1 MARILDTTRDCT
13 PQIACLKSSGFDTV
27 VRYYSKSA
35 WKRIGQAEARALADN
50 DISIV
55 AVYQNRQNQAADFD
69 KPQGERA
76 GEHAYDYAS
85 NVIFQPAGSAIY
97 FSVDFDA
104 SEAEVNQ
111 RVIPFFAGIRSAFQH
126 MDGGGPARYRI
137 GVYGSGRV
145 CRLLSADDHVELMW
159 LAQATGWAEF
169 RRYLNAKKW
178 HLKQEL
184 PAVVCGMDCDPDV
197 DNPELPDFGAFTP
210 DVELLGPSTPVTP
223 AAAVDSYTVNA
234 RDGLRMRAGPGT
246 TFDIR
251 RLLPFGMPL
260 RVLSRN
266 GDWALVDLN
275 SDGAADGFCFAEY
288 LKAA

>member
-1 MARILDTTRDCT
+1 MVRVLDTTRDCT
-13 PQIACLKSSGFDTV
+13 PQIACLKNKGFDTV
-27 VRYYSKSA
+27 IRYYSKSA
-35 WKRIGQAEARALADN
+35 WKRLSQGEARVLADN
-50 DISIV
+50 GLSIV

-69 KPQGERA
+69 EPQGARA

-104 SEAEVNQ
+104 SAAEITQ
-111 RVIPFFAGIRSAFQH
+111 RVIPFFAGIRSAFTA

-145 CRLLSADDHVELMW
+145 CRLLGADDHVELTW

-169 RRYLNAKKW
+169 GRYLNSRKW
-178 HLKQEL
+178 HLKQEM
-184 PAVVCGMDCDPDV
+184 PAVVCGMDCDPDL
-197 DNPELPDFGAFTP
+197 DNPDLPDFGAFVP
-210 DVELLGPSTPVTP
+210 DTALLGPSTPPAASTP
-223 AAAVDSYTVNA
+223 ADSYVVNA

-251 RLLPFGMPL
+251 RLLPFGTAL

-275 SDGAADGFCFAEY
+275 NDGAADGFCFAEY
-288 LKAA
+288 LKTV